1 MTILKQILDEI
12 KTDDNTQK
20 IRELCDKI
28 QEEETPTN
36 KEEYDIKPKGPNIFL
51 SLEVPG
57 RTIKEVAYLT
67 LERDSPSTSYVVV
80 LYTVSKSQ
88 LQTMDD
94 ISLKRRKVWAIDD
107 HRPEKILTFYAK
119 HFKYMKGE

>member
-28 QEEETPTN
+28 QEEENQNN
-36 KEEYDIKPKGPNIFL
+36 KYDNMKPKGPNIFL

-57 RTIKEVAYLT
+57 RTTKEIAYLT
-67 LERDSPSTSYVVV
+67 LERDSPTTSYVVV
-80 LYTVSKSQ
+80 LYTLPKSEFH
-88 LQTMDD
+88 TMGDA
-94 ISLKRRKVWAIDD
+94 SLKRRKVWTIDD